1 MSSIIPLVF
10 IFTRGKK
17 IEIER
22 FHGIA
27 LLQSMVVSDSIYHIA
42 IGNVTFQPGAR
53 ARWRLL
59 PDGQIIMAISGVGYC
74 QEQDSP
80 KIIPKKGD
88 VVTCPPDV
96 PHLYRASADK
106 EFIQ

>member
-1 MSSIIPLVF
+1 M
-10 IFTRGKK
+10 
-17 IEIER
+17 
-22 FHGIA
+22 
-27 LLQSMVVSDSIYHIA
+27 
-42 IGNVTFQPGAR
+42 TFEPGAR

-59 PDGQIIMAISGVGYC
+59 PDGQIIMAISGVGYY

-96 PHLYRASADK
+96 PHWHGASPDK
-106 EFIQ
+106 EFIQIAIKSRLKGIVEWLDAVSDEQYLASGK